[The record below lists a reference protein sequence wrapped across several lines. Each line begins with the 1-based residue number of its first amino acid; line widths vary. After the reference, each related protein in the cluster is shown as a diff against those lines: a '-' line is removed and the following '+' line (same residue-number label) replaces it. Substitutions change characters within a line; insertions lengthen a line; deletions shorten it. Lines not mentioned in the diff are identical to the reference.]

1 VSFGSFVRTEVA
13 SAEPIEEHKMIEYMK
28 TWLPVEDQTIIE
40 YMQTWLELKTDH
52 RAVTA
57 LEYAL
62 IAGVIV
68 ATVMVGFKTLATN
81 LSTKLAG
88 ITF

>member
-1 VSFGSFVRTEVA
+1 MKSWIELRT
-13 SAEPIEEHKMIEYMK
+13 
-28 TWLPVEDQTIIE
+28 DR
-40 YMQTWLELKTDH
+40 

-68 ATVMVGFKTLATN
+68 ATVVVGFQTLATN
-81 LSTKLAG
+81 LSTKLAA